1 MEYKKQGM
9 SAIVTMMIIIA
20 LALVAVGV
28 LWYVY
33 QNVLEG
39 AQEEVE
45 QGATDVFA
53 VCTDVGTI
61 TTEDGTCEG
70 GEIRIIGG
78 EYCCII

>member
-53 VCTDVGTI
+53 VFGFHNI
-61 TTEDGTCEG
+61 LLAKMFFKLFKL
-70 GEIRIIGG
+70 IS
-78 EYCCII
+78 